1 MFKKILIYVVC
12 LVIGICLGEVIK
24 REVFPNTISTI
35 PSGSSTETSLA
46 VNDSS
51 TIAPDSNIVN
61 FIKQFNEFNTD
72 TTCKIVDIDSHSC
85 SSYYNGSYTD
95 ITLKCYSL
103 SNYSFPQNVDIFY
116 KETSITDERP
126 ENNQIVIVSFT
137 RYTNEHCVEKKD

>member
-1 MFKKILIYVVC
+1 MFKKSLIYVVC

-24 REVFPNTISTI
+24 HEVFPNTISTI

-46 VNDSS
+46 VIDSS

-72 TTCKIVDIDSHSC
+72 TTCKIINISSGTCV
-85 SSYYNGSYTD
+85 SSYGSYSY
-95 ITLKCYSL
+95 ITLKCYST
-103 SNYSFPQNVDIFY
+103 SNYSFPQNVDVFY
-116 KETSITDERP
+116 KEKSITDERV